1 MKNETIKN
9 LEALAA
15 EYLTVTSDTLQAILG
30 PNENIDVDALTNN
43 EKFSLLVYRELA
55 TALEGENRHLVLDAN
70 YAKSGKH
77 NKTEAQLAK
86 GQCNQWLVDY
96 YRVVDNND
104 ESLIQVYVKKPN
116 YKQGYVQFSLAT
128 SCAEMNREQLTALE
142 EDLRFAVQYDKK
154 TGRPKTSAKDDISY
168 AGIGEVV
175 KTVCAILEGTK
186 ATKVAAKEE
195 KIQAAAE
202 KKKARVEAKAAKAT
216 ETAAKEKPVAKK
228 PEAVKAPA
236 KVKRNRA
243 KKAKATA

>member
-1 MKNETIKN
+1 MKNETIKT
-9 LEALAA
+9 LEALAN
-15 EYLTVTSDTLQAILG
+15 EYLVVTSETLQGILG
-30 PNENIDVDALTNN
+30 PNENIDVDSLTNN

-96 YRVVDNND
+96 YRVVDDND
-104 ESLIQVYVKKPN
+104 QSLIQVYVKKPN

-128 SCAEMNREQLTALE
+128 SCEEMNREQLTALVDE
-142 EDLRFAVQYDKK
+142 LRFAVQYDKK
-154 TGRPKTSAKDDISY
+154 TGRPKTSAKDDVSY
-168 AGIGEVV
+168 AGIAEVV

-186 ATKVAAKEE
+186 ATK
-195 KIQAAAE
+195 
-202 KKKARVEAKAAKAT
+202 
-216 ETAAKEKPVAKK
+216 TAAKEAKAKAAAEAKKARATAKAEKAKEKK
-228 PEAVKAPA
+228 PEPKKEEPKATKPTT

-243 KKAKATA
+243 KKEKVAV